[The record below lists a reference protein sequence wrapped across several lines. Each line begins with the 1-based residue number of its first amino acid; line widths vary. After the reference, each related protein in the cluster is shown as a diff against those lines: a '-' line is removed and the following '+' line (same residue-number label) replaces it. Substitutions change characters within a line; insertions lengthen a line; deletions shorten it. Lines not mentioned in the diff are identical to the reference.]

1 MSNGYLTREDAPTGP
16 EAWKALDDTM
26 IQAARSVLTGRRLLH
41 IEGPY
46 GLGLKY
52 VPMQDN
58 IIGDG
63 IMTSGCIPLAY
74 LQKTFEISKR
84 DLAAYEREGLP
95 INANAVAIAALKMA
109 LTEDNVI
116 FYGTP
121 GAPGLT
127 TAPGVRE
134 IALGNWDNIGAAAAD
149 IITSVTFLD
158 KAGFHGPYSLALAP
172 WRYNLLLRLYPNS
185 GITELEH
192 VRTVVNDGV
201 YKAPILDK
209 GGVLIASGSQYAS
222 VILGQDMSVGF
233 LGPIRGDCLEFSIT
247 ESLAPWIKVPQAVC
261 VLKE

>member
-1 MSNGYLTREDAPTGP
+1 
-16 EAWKALDDTM
+16 
-26 IQAARSVLTGRRLLH
+26 
-41 IEGPY
+41 
-46 GLGLKY
+46 
-52 VPMQDN
+52 MQDN

-116 FYGTP
+116 YYGTP

-172 WRYNLLLRLYPNS
+172 WRYNLLRRYACSRIEDTENPKTIILFFYHHPCLLGVSKTSQLLETMLMLR
-185 GITELEH
+185 
-192 VRTVVNDGV
+192 
-201 YKAPILDK
+201 
-209 GGVLIASGSQYAS
+209 
-222 VILGQDMSVGF
+222 
-233 LGPIRGDCLEFSIT
+233 EFST
-247 ESLAPWIKVPQAVC
+247 ERYMSRLI
-261 VLKE
+261 